1 MINKEA
7 IFRKAFEEKAQ
18 RLKVKKAQRQAL
30 LDALYANDEKL
41 REISNELS
49 SVGARIAITALMNK
63 PEELEKLKAKSE
75 KLSML
80 KEQIIKKAKIADI
93 EYECNICSD
102 TGLVSGKICD
112 CIKKEASALMAEE
125 LSNEMPLKDSSF
137 ESFSL
142 DYYSQKAERNSE
154 APKDRMSA
162 ILNICKKYADQFSL
176 SSPNLLFMGSSG
188 LGKTHL
194 SLSIVKEV
202 LKKGFVPVYSSAE
215 NLFSKIEEEKFSG
228 NTKESYD
235 IVLNADLLV
244 IDDLGTEVSTSVT
257 KAFLYNIINTRI
269 LSGKPTI
276 ISTNLTM
283 KEIEEK
289 YTARVASRLIGN
301 YSAYKFLGNDIRQQ
315 KLLGK

>member
-215 NLFSKIEEEKFSG
+215 NLFSKIEEEKFTG

-235 IVLNADLLV
+235 MVLNADLLV